1 MKFKARK
8 IRACESADRM
18 SVDIPAEKVW
28 PTPRQIRAAR
38 SLAGIDQATLSKSAK
53 VSRKTIVAIENDQ
66 SETMD
71 YRRVKALDSLRQ
83 ALEEKHD
90 IEFLKA
96 SGTKGVGVRLRR

>member
-1 MKFKARK
+1 
-8 IRACESADRM
+8 M
-18 SVDIPAEKVW
+18 SVDIPREEVW

-38 SLAGIDQATLSKSAK
+38 GLAGIDQATLSKSAE

-66 SETMD
+66 NDTMD
-71 YRRVKALDSLRQ
+71 YRRVKAIQLLRK

-96 SGTKGVGVRLRR
+96 NGSKGVGVRIRR